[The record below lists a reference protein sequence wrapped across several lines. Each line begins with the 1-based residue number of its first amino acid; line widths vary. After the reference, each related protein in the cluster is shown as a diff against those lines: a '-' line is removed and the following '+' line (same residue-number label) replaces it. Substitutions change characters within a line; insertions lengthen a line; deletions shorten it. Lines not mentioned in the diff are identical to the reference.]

1 MNQTSLTPTQ
11 NSSPSVGFS
20 LQPVSAWTAI
30 LGLVLFTAFCVLIK
44 AGVVLRLAFPA
55 GAFLV
60 GLFLFQKYP
69 LMYVSYTWW
78 LWFLTPFVRRLSD
91 WQAGWEEPNT
101 ILLAPFLVTAITLW
115 TLLQKLPKARK
126 EGNLL
131 FVLPFIGIFYGML
144 IGLVQLPAV
153 KVVVP
158 LLNWITPVL
167 FGFYLSSKWREYP
180 SYSQMIRNTFLW
192 GVLVTGA
199 YGIYQYVVAPEWDT
213 FWLISSELI
222 TGGDP
227 EPYGLR
233 VFSTMNSA
241 GPFAIVIM
249 AGVLLLFSTSSPLQF
264 PATAVGYLSLLLTLV
279 RSAWLGWVIGFLAL
293 ATSLKPKL
301 QMRLVLIA
309 SVMVLCVLPLT
320 MIEPFA
326 EKINA
331 RFETLSDVQGDT
343 SYNDRSGNYDANLNK
358 ALTEFIGKGL
368 GGAGNA
374 GKDIDSALLDTL
386 FSLGWIGSSF
396 YVSGLVLLLFNLFN
410 ESEGGT
416 DLFASAARSTCFS
429 IFIMLIF
436 SSLMLGLTGVV
447 FWGFMGIGTAANRYN
462 RHQKT
467 LNQREYQSLLPVERP

>member
-1 MNQTSLTPTQ
+1 
-11 NSSPSVGFS
+11 
-20 LQPVSAWTAI
+20 
-30 LGLVLFTAFCVLIK
+30 
-44 AGVVLRLAFPA
+44 
-55 GAFLV
+55 
-60 GLFLFQKYP
+60 
-69 LMYVSYTWW
+69 
-78 LWFLTPFVRRLSD
+78 
-91 WQAGWEEPNT
+91 
-101 ILLAPFLVTAITLW
+101 
-115 TLLQKLPKARK
+115 
-126 EGNLL
+126 
-131 FVLPFIGIFYGML
+131 
-144 IGLVQLPAV
+144 
-153 KVVVP
+153 
-158 LLNWITPVL
+158 
-167 FGFYLSSKWREYP
+167 
-180 SYSQMIRNTFLW
+180 
-192 GVLVTGA
+192 VLVTGA
-199 YGIYQYVVAPEWDT
+199 YGVYQYVVAPEWDA
-213 FWLISSELI
+213 FWLTSSELI

-279 RSAWLGWVIGFLAL
+279 RSAWLGWMIGFLVL

-301 QMRLVLIA
+301 QRRLVLIA
-309 SVMVLCVLPLT
+309 TMMVLCVLPLT

-386 FSLGWIGSSF
+386 FSLGWIGSIF
-396 YVSGLVLLLFNLFN
+396 YVSGTVLLLFNLFN
-410 ESEGGT
+410 ESEGGS
-416 DLFASAARSTCFS
+416 DLFAAAARSICFS
-429 IFIMLIF
+429 MFVMLIF
-436 SSLMLGLTGVV
+436 SSLMLGLMGAV

-462 RHQKT
+462 RHQT
-467 LNQREYQSLLPVERP
+467 MLNQREYQSLFSEERP